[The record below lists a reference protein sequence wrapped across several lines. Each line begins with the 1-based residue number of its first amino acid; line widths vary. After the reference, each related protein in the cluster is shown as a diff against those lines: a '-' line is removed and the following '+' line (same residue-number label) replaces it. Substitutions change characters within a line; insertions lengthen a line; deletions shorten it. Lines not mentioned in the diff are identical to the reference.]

1 LRSPGVLSHA
11 AAWLCLFALA
21 TAASAEEPKG
31 FLEWPWG
38 TPMAAMNKE
47 DLWCRGYMTVTIK
60 KMTCLDH
67 RIGDL
72 PVSTLALYFRPD
84 GTLTGYSMV
93 FSSDGRL
100 RDVIIEKFGP
110 PTKTRPQPAE
120 RGTTGEILE
129 WRWRSGTVAGLIDL
143 CLTPRE
149 SCLAVSTKTLEDF
162 LRRDEDEKKQQRK
175 KDF

>member
-1 LRSPGVLSHA
+1 MSRS
-11 AAWLCLFALA
+11 LFFGAALA
-21 TAASAEEPKG
+21 LCALLTFATSASAEEPKG
-31 FLEWPWG
+31 WLEG
-38 TPMAAMNKE
+38 TPIAAMNKE

-72 PVSTLALYFRPD
+72 PVSTLALDFRPD

-93 FSSDGRL
+93 FSSDGRM
-100 RDVIIEKFGP
+100 RDVTIEKFGP
-110 PTKTRPQPAE
+110 PTETRPQLAE

-129 WRWRSGTVAGLIDL
+129 WRWRSGAVAVLIDL

-149 SCLAVSTKTLEDF
+149 SCLAVSTKTLEDV
-162 LRRDEDEKKQQRK
+162 LRRDEAEKKQQRK
-175 KDF
+175 RDF